1 MAEYWKDDDLKALG
15 EKVIAA
21 NEKLEHLNSPSCRI
35 AYQYS
40 SQEKKSN
47 KKTTYADTERIK
59 DKLKAFLPYDFI
71 ITFYQPN
78 TVELD
83 AETMERLMYHELC
96 HVGYD
101 EDSGAYSIIPH
112 DVEDFR
118 DVIEHWGLDWINS

>member
-15 EKVIAA
+15 EKVIAV
-21 NEKLEHLNSPSCRI
+21 NEKLGHLNSPSCRI

-78 TVELD
+78 TAELD